1 VSTTLTPKASPQ
13 AREAVIDQEA
23 IDRVVASRRRT
34 TALRIV
40 MGLLVP
46 ILVLAI
52 WEALSRFGVFQRQF
66 IPPPTEV
73 FAGMIRG
80 IQDGTLTAAIAH
92 HGWVSLQRLVPGFI
106 LGVIGGLVVGIAM
119 GIFSLVRYGLQPL
132 ISATYP
138 IPKIAIFPILI
149 VIFGIGD
156 ESKIAVVV
164 IAVFFMVAINTT
176 TGIIYSPKIYR
187 EVGTAF
193 KLPRWVE
200 YTKVIIPVA
209 LPSILAG
216 VRLGL
221 GNALIVLVGAEFVSS
236 QAGLGYYIWNA
247 WQILDINAMFGGLI
261 VIALFGILTNWGLL
275 ALEKK
280 LIPWSQA

>member
-1 VSTTLTPKASPQ
+1 
-13 AREAVIDQEA
+13 
-23 IDRVVASRRRT
+23 
-34 TALRIV
+34 
-40 MGLLVP
+40 MGILIPV
-46 ILVLAI
+46 LVLAI
-52 WEALSRFGVFQRQF
+52 WEALSRFGFFQRQF

-80 IQDGTLTAAIAH
+80 IQDGSLTAAIASN
-92 HGWVSLQRLVPGFI
+92 GWISLQRLVPGF
-106 LGVIGGLVVGIAM
+106 VIGVVSGLIVGIAM

-138 IPKIAIFPILI
+138 IPKIAIFPLLI

-156 ESKIAVVV
+156 ESKIAVVT
-164 IAVFFMVAINTT
+164 IAVFYMVAINTT

-200 YTKVIIPVA
+200 YTKVIVPVA

-216 VRLGL
+216 IRLGL

-236 QAGLGYYIWNA
+236 QAGMGFYIWNA

-261 VIALFGILTNWGLL
+261 VIALFGIVTNWGLM

-280 LIPWSQA
+280 LIPWSQT